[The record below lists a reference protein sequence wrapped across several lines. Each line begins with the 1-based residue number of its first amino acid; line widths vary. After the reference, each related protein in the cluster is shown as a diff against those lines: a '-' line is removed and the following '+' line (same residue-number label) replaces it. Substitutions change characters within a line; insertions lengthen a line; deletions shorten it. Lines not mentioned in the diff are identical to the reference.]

1 MKTDQNDDSQE
12 DKFPVFDL
20 WEDINPGGTTPDDL
34 LARVVDDEADYEDEY
49 FDPDEF
55 E

>member
-1 MKTDQNDDSQE
+1 METDFNTGFNE
-12 DKFPVFDL
+12 DEFPVFDL
-20 WEDINPGGTTPDDL
+20 WEDINPGGPAPDDL

-49 FDPDEF
+49 FDSDEF

>member
-1 MKTDQNDDSQE
+1 MENDY
-12 DKFPVFDL
+12 DKYQSLFDL
-20 WEDINPGGTTPDDL
+20 WEDINPGGPTPDDL
-34 LARVVDDEADYEDEY
+34 LSRIIESEDDYEDEF

>member
-1 MKTDQNDDSQE
+1 MTNNTDMNH
-12 DKFPVFDL
+12 PLFDL
-20 WEDINPGGTTPDDL
+20 WEDINPGGPTPDDL
-34 LARVVDDEADYEDEY
+34 LSRVVESEDDYEDEF

>member
-1 MKTDQNDDSQE
+1 MKTDINDDFEE

-20 WEDINPGGTTPDDL
+20 WEDINPGGPPPDDL
-34 LARVVDDEADYEDEY
+34 LARVVGDESDYEDEY